1 MSTNTK
7 IFVLFFFIVNSP
19 NIWSHFQFKWAN
31 HNIDGSQQMQDELS
45 FSTS

>member
-7 IFVLFFFIVNSP
+7 IFIFFIVNSL

>member
-7 IFVLFFFIVNSP
+7 IFIFFIVNSP

-31 HNIDGSQQMQDELS
+31 HNIDGLQQMQDELS
-45 FSTS
+45 GSTS